1 MTAPE
6 KHDKHCTIDNRP
18 PGMTANTKA
27 RRMTWIHRILG
38 SATLLAALAWPAAM
52 AATLLLGSLGG
63 CRIDE
68 GGIYPCVVLGRDIG
82 ELAATLGVLAAWGS
96 MIFIPLTFALAGLWL
111 AITLIAALI
120 RRLRR

>member
-1 MTAPE
+1 
-6 KHDKHCTIDNRP
+6 
-18 PGMTANTKA
+18 
-27 RRMTWIHRILG
+27 MTWVHHILG

-68 GGIYPCVVLGRDIG
+68 GGVYPCVILGRDIG
-82 ELAATLGVLAAWGS
+82 DLAATLGIFAAWGS
-96 MIFIPLTFALAGLWL
+96 MIFIPLALGLAGLWL